1 MARRTA
7 TRTLVAAAT
16 AVLTALLAP
25 LPTAASA
32 TAAAGPHA
40 AAAPAF
46 RDYLGKGEGSVVAL
60 NSSGSQYT
68 YSGAGA
74 PGTFGTPSTS
84 SGWGKAVMVPFGDL
98 NGDGCNDTL
107 VRMSNGDLR
116 DYPTGCGHTLGKPTS
131 TYTFLGTGFT
141 KYKALLYAG
150 DLTGDGRPDLVGWS
164 ASTGDLYLWRG
175 TPALSLGSPQPVR
188 TGLKYQRLIA
198 VGDVTGDGVGD
209 LLAYDHENTLWLMAG
224 NGEGDFA
231 ARQEVFGD
239 WGSLYNAMVGVGD
252 VNGDGHPD
260 LVERNSG
267 GGVWCNPGTGDGGF
281 GPRFQIAS
289 GWQGYTALF

>member
-7 TRTLVAAAT
+7 TRTLVATAIAA
-16 AVLTALLAP
+16 LTAFLAP
-25 LPTAASA
+25 VPTATGA
-32 TAAAGPHA
+32 TAAT
-40 AAAPAF
+40 APAF

-60 NSSGSQYT
+60 NSAGSQYT
-68 YSGAGA
+68 YSGSGA
-74 PGTFGTPSTS
+74 GTFGTPATS
-84 SGWGKAVMVPFGDL
+84 SGWGKAVIVPFGDL
-98 NGDGCNDTL
+98 NADGCNDTL

-116 DYPTGCGHTLGKPTS
+116 DYPTGCGHALGKPTS
-131 TYTFLGTGFT
+131 KYTYLGAGFT

-150 DLTGDGRPDLVGWS
+150 DLTGDGRPDLLGWS
-164 ASTGDLYLWRG
+164 ASGGDLYLWRG
-175 TPALSLGSPQPVR
+175 TPAHSLGSPQPVR
-188 TGLKYQRLIA
+188 TGLEYERLIA

-239 WGSLYNAMVGVGD
+239 WGSLYNAIVGVGD
-252 VNGDGHPD
+252 VNGDGRPD

-267 GGVWCNPGTGDGGF
+267 GGVWCNPGTGAGGF

-289 GWQGYTALF
+289 GWQGYRALY